1 MTRNNKKLVMKKI
14 GFIILMA
21 VLFCTAVAGEGLIAG
36 LSAIA
41 CAIMGAKKIIS
52 CGYGK
57 SEI

>member
-1 MTRNNKKLVMKKI
+1 MKKI

-41 CAIMGAKKIIS
+41 FSVIGGLKL
-52 CGYGK
+52 YGNGTEK
-57 SEI
+57 TI

>member
-1 MTRNNKKLVMKKI
+1 MKKI
-14 GFIILMA
+14 VFIILMA

-41 CAIMGAKKIIS
+41 CAILGAKKIIS